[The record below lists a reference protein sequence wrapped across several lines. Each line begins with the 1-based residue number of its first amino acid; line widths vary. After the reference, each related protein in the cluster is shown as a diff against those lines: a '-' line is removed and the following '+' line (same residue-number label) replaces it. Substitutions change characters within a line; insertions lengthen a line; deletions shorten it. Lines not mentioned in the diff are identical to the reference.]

1 MKRIFLNTLIA
12 SVAFSSIL
20 GIIVILIGN
29 FGEFEMKVLSST
41 FSIACASILGLACG
55 AAYEAGRG
63 KMLPL
68 AGIGFAVV
76 SGLSFL
82 LIIWGREPESEYL
95 VKAIMSATII
105 AVALAHLSLVSLATL
120 DSRFQWAPVAVQ
132 AAVASLSFLVLI
144 LIWVTDS
151 VESDL
156 YFRVLGV
163 LSIVVAALTIMI
175 PVFHKLSDVPQE
187 PAAGESPDSR
197 RAAIDGEISE
207 LRARIEELEKEREE
221 LDQGDAGVDRES

>member
-1 MKRIFLNTLIA
+1 MKKIFLNTLIA
-12 SVAFSSIL
+12 SVAFSAAV

-63 KMLPL
+63 KALPL
-68 AGIGFAVV
+68 TGIAFAVV

-82 LIIWGREPESEYL
+82 IIIWGPEPESEYL
-95 VKAIMSATII
+95 VKSIMSATII

-120 DSRFQWAPVAVQ
+120 DSRFEWASLAVQ
-132 AAVASLSFLVLI
+132 VAVASLCLLVLI
-144 LIWVTDS
+144 LIWFTDS
-151 VESDL
+151 VESDF

-163 LSIVVAALTIMI
+163 ISIVVAALTIMI
-175 PVFHKLSDVPQE
+175 PVFHKLSDVPPGTVE
-187 PAAGESPDSR
+187 GEIPGSR
-197 RAAIDGEISE
+197 ADAIDAEIAGLKE
-207 LRARIEELEKEREE
+207 RIAELEREREH
-221 LDQGDAGVDRES
+221 L